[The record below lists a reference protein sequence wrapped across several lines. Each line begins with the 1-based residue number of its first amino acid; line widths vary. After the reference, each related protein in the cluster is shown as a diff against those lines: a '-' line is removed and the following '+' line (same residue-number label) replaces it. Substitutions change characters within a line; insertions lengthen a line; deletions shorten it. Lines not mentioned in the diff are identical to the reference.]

1 VIKYDLPFDGNVSL
15 KIFDMSGKELM
26 TLVNEVK
33 TAGYYSVNFN
43 ATGLSSGVYFYKITA
58 DNFTAAKKMML
69 LK

>member
-1 VIKYDLPFDGNVSL
+1 MIKYDLPFDGNVSL

>member
-1 VIKYDLPFDGNVSL
+1 
-15 KIFDMSGKELM
+15 MSGKELM